1 MTSGFYFF
9 FAGFI
14 KNALNRFALRLTMAS
29 SLHLP
34 RCKITN
40 NLCSR
45 STIAHSFTQIPC
57 QSRPFSQTSQRW
69 AYKNMNFSP
78 KNLTG
83 PSMKARSRE
92 ALNGQLPNDIGLL
105 PGTFV
110 RPLWRDLPSV
120 FQNPRERWQVEWA
133 WIRSSFQ
140 NLMGLVVS
148 VHITVANFEPL
159 DRWNIRVV
167 DESEI

>member
-1 MTSGFYFF
+1 MTCVFCCSVADLHSKVQRSFKVQPTM
-9 FAGFI
+9 ATSLRLSASRPST
-14 KNALNRFALRLTMAS
+14 NALAIPSFAQLS
-29 SLHLP
+29 P
-34 RCKITN
+34 
-40 NLCSR
+40 
-45 STIAHSFTQIPC
+45 QIY
-57 QSRPFSQTSQRW
+57 QRRTLSQTSQRW

-120 FQNPRERWQVEWA
+120 FQNPRDRWQIEWA
-133 WIRSSFQ
+133 WMRSSFQ
-140 NLMGLVVS
+140 NFMRLV
-148 VHITVANFEPL
+148 TVYPL
-159 DRWNIRVV
+159 
-167 DESEI
+167 SALFKYLAS